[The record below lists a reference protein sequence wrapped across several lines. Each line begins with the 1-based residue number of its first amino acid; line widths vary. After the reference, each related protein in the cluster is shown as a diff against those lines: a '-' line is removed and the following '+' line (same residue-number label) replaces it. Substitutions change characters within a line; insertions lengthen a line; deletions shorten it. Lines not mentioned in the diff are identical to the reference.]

1 VLHTVASF
9 TDLTGL
15 TPPLLIEVPLPNHE
29 VIMYMCVGGYT
40 FCIFLQWGIFY
51 LFIFHCI
58 TVYLQDKAMN
68 FTPSQ
73 INIQELL
80 YIFVKN
86 LNIPDWTCLHLRL
99 SRLADHRH

>member
-51 LFIFHCI
+51 LFYFSLYYCLFTGQSHE
-58 TVYLQDKAMN
+58 LHPQSDKHPGIVVHICEEPEHPRLDM
-68 FTPSQ
+68 PPPK
-73 INIQELL
+73 IIQTRR
-80 YIFVKN
+80 
-86 LNIPDWTCLHLRL
+86 P
-99 SRLADHRH
+99 

>member
-29 VIMYMCVGGYT
+29 AIMYMCVGGYK

-58 TVYLQDKAMN
+58 TVYLQDKA
-68 FTPSQ
+68 
-73 INIQELL
+73 NIGAILIL
-80 YIFVKN
+80 RYGNV
-86 LNIPDWTCLHLRL
+86 NIYG
-99 SRLADHRH
+99 S